1 MGIVKKQG
9 IFSSLLLY
17 IGFGLGALNVMYFF
31 PHFFTME
38 QFGLTRLL
46 FAIGLTFANLSL
58 FGLGQSMVRFYP
70 FYKDRLD
77 KTNNDFLFLSLLVAL
92 IGFVFF
98 GSIIYLFED
107 RIVNFFVKDPQ
118 LQKVHL
124 VKDYFYLVYPL
135 TFSLVVFSVFE
146 IYCRSMLKTVFPLV
160 LRDLLFRIFTL
171 LIIVAAA
178 YHFIGFETFT
188 VLYCSY
194 YFIAAVAIIFY
205 VRHIEKLHVVPKIS
219 HVSKRLSKRMFNY
232 SAIMFGGG
240 FFGIVAQNIDTIMIG
255 GLSEEELAGIAS
267 FTVATYI
274 ATIIQIPQRGL
285 TGVVSPMI
293 AQAWKDKNLVL
304 ISSLYKKTSI
314 NLMVWSICLFL
325 LIWLNIDELFSFLP
339 QKYSDGKMVVV
350 IMSISIIVELSTG
363 ANSEILVN
371 SGYWK
376 LSFFTQLM
384 VLVLLIPAN
393 YFMIKAFGIV
403 GSAYSNLAGFFIY
416 NFIRCMIIKV
426 KYDMLPFDMNTIK
439 VLAIALMVF
448 LVIFFIPAIENVYL
462 SVAIKSTVIVGLFG
476 AAVIGW
482 KVSEDVNKVYSDLK
496 KKIAFQ
502 RVK

>member
-9 IFSSLLLY
+9 ILSSLILY

-31 PHFFTME
+31 PNFFTME
-38 QFGLTRLL
+38 EFGLTRLL
-46 FAIGLTFANLSL
+46 YAIALTFANLSL

-77 KTNNDFLFLSLLVAL
+77 RTNNDFLFLASVVAL

-98 GSIIYLFED
+98 GSIIYFFED
-107 RIVNFFVKDPQ
+107 HIVDFFVKDPDV
-118 LQKVHL
+118 QKVHL
-124 VKDYFYLVYPL
+124 VKDYFYLIYPL
-135 TFSLVVFSVFE
+135 TFSLVIFSVFE
-146 IYCRSMLKTVFPLV
+146 IYCRSMLKTIFPLV
-160 LRDLLFRIFTL
+160 LRDLIFRIFSL
-171 LIIVAAA
+171 LIIVAVAM
-178 YHFIGFETFT
+178 HLIGFEFFT

-194 YFIAAVAIIFY
+194 YFLAAVAIIYY
-205 VRHIEKLHVVPKIS
+205 VHRIEKLHFIPKIS
-219 HVSKRLSKRMFNY
+219 HVSKRLSRRMFNY

-240 FFGIVAQNIDTIMIG
+240 FFAVVAQNIDTIMIG
-255 GLSEEELAGIAS
+255 GLSKEELAGIAS

-285 TGVVSPMI
+285 TSVVSPMI

-325 LIWLNIDELFSFLP
+325 LIWLNLDELFTFLP
-339 QKYSDGKMVVV
+339 EKYSDGKMVVV
-350 IMSISIIVELSTG
+350 IMSISIILELSTG
-363 ANSEILVN
+363 ANSEILIN

-393 YFMIKAFGIV
+393 FFMIKAFGIV

-426 KYDMLPFDMNTIK
+426 KYDMLPFDVNTIK
-439 VLAIALMVF
+439 VLLIAAAVY
-448 LVIFFIPAIENVYL
+448 LVLLFIPEIDNVYL
-462 SVAIKSTVIVGLFG
+462 SIAIRSTVIVGLFG
-476 AAVIGW
+476 AAVLGW
-482 KVSEDVNKVYSDLK
+482 KVSEDVSKVYVDLRK
-496 KKIAFQ
+496 KFIKS
-502 RVK
+502 